1 MSSANGKGIVLPCGN
16 AKKAKSFGCYYSVL
30 DQRPKNPPKIRLKKS
45 WNWLII
51 LMPATVWQ
59 ILNLKQMQRPETE
72 TFQICWNWL
81 QKIVKSNQVNL
92 FSAEFSHLEPLWA
105 VAFFSFFISFLRFAT
120 NCSWCDGISRA
131 TQNGC
136 WHQCI
141 RDICSYRLPHWE
153 IRQKREI
160 LTMYLISLLCL

>member
-16 AKKAKSFGCYYSVL
+16 AKKAKSFGCYYSLL
-30 DQRPKNPPKIRLKKS
+30 DQRPKTRQKLD
-45 WNWLII
+45 WNNREIDGAYI
-51 LMPATVWQ
+51 LMPSVWQ
-59 ILNLKQMQRPETE
+59 ILNLKLMQRPETE
-72 TFQICWNWL
+72 TFQICWIGL

-92 FSAEFSHLEPLWA
+92 FSAEFSRLEPLWA

-120 NCSWCDGISRA
+120 NCSRCDGISRT

-141 RDICSYRLPHWE
+141 RDICSYRWPHWE
-153 IRQKREI
+153 IRQKKGKFE
-160 LTMYLISLLCL
+160 LCL

>member
-16 AKKAKSFGCYYSVL
+16 AKKAKSFGCYYSLL
-30 DQRPKNPPKIRLKKS
+30 DQRPKTRQKLD
-45 WNWLII
+45 WNNREIDGAYI
-51 LMPATVWQ
+51 LMPSVWQ
-59 ILNLKQMQRPETE
+59 ILNLKLMQRPETE
-72 TFQICWNWL
+72 TFQICWKLL

-120 NCSWCDGISRA
+120 NCSWCDGISRE

-141 RDICSYRLPHWE
+141 RDICSYRWPHWE
-153 IRQKREI
+153 IWQK
-160 LTMYLISLLCL
+160 TKF